1 MIFSLNHQIFIGA
14 RHSAGFFIIAYLHS
28 MNTDLEFL
36 LKKYN
41 HTFHPI
47 IKTGHKNDKIH
58 ALDLAVTNT
67 GITEELIADTGNFSK
82 WVSAQL
88 QSADSMFGIGGYN
101 ENRMLY
107 KRSKL
112 FSGKAE
118 RSLHLGVDIWGPE
131 GTPVHAPLGGMVHS
145 YAFNNNFGDYGATI
159 ILQHNLDITSFYTLY
174 GHLSLADLAAMRR
187 GKFVT
192 RGEVFGHFGP
202 PAENGDWPPHL
213 HFQVIKDIGLY
224 EGDYPGVCDP
234 AMAAK
239 FLKNS
244 PDPNLMLIF

>member
-1 MIFSLNHQIFIGA
+1 
-14 RHSAGFFIIAYLHS
+14 

-41 HTFHPI
+41 HTFHPV
-47 IKTGHKNDKIH
+47 IKTGDKKEKIH
-58 ALDLAVTNT
+58 ALDFTVTNT
-67 GITEELIADTGNFSK
+67 ELTEELISDTGNFSR
-82 WVSAQL
+82 WVSARL

-101 ENRMLY
+101 EDRILY

-112 FSGKAE
+112 FSGTVP

-174 GHLSLADLAAMRR
+174 GHLSLADLAGMRR

-192 RGEVFGHFGP
+192 RGEIFGHFGP

-244 PDPNLMLIF
+244 PDPGLMLVF